1 MAIVLRLQLLIGF
14 SPSGKAEALGMR
26 LRADAYAQY
35 GEVMLMLKVAYADA
49 ENFRC

>member
-1 MAIVLRLQLLIGF
+1 MF
-14 SPSGKAEALGMR
+14 SPTGKAEALGMR

-35 GEVMLMLKVAYADA
+35 GEVMLMLKVDYADA